1 MDRFLLQV
9 YSDDMKL
16 VDKTQIPGGGM
27 TYDDSQAWKDV
38 SQHFPNMT
46 IYYIYLLKKG
56 PTWSPDETPEIE
68 ALQEA
73 HLANMRRLGELGKLV
88 LNGPLLDSFATS
100 GEIRGIGVL
109 KTSSLAEAQEL
120 IGTDPMVKAGR
131 LIFELHTWMVK
142 KNILP

>member
-1 MDRFLLQV
+1 MV
-9 YSDDMKL
+9 
-16 VDKTQIPGGGM
+16 
-27 TYDDSQAWKDV
+27 YDDAQAWKDV
-38 SQHFPNMT
+38 SEHFPSRT

-56 PTWSPDETPEIE
+56 PNWSPDPTPEIE

-73 HLANMRRLGELGKLV
+73 HLANLKHLRDIGKLV

-120 IGTDPMVKAGR
+120 ISTDPMVKIGR
-131 LIFELHTWMVK
+131 LIFELHTWMVE